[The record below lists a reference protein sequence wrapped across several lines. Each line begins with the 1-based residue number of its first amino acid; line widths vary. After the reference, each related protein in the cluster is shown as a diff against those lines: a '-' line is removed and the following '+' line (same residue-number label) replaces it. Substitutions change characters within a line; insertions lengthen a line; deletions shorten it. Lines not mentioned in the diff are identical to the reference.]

1 MQKKLL
7 SLVLM
12 LIVSINTF
20 AYADFTVDG
29 IRYRISSNE
38 EGTCTV
44 IGHEELT
51 NSTLIIPTS
60 VTNGNDTKYTV
71 ESIASNAFKDCSG
84 LTSITI
90 PESVTYIGE
99 RAFYGCSGLTS
110 ITIQEGVLTIGERAF
125 YGCSGLTSITIPGS
139 VEHIEAEAFDKCENL
154 STAIIKNRQGGY
166 GQVSIFLYDRCLT
179 SIKKLILNR
188 VFSKSDKASPFSEN
202 LKIVEIGDGLHYI
215 WDNQFYGFNGLTSI
229 KIPESVTSIGKRAFY
244 GCSSLTSINIPQSI
258 TKIESEVFYG
268 CSSLT
273 SINIPQNVTNIE
285 SEAFGGCTN
294 LTAIIEQG
302 ETDITLASGS
312 FDIKRLI
319 ANRNI
324 SGGAPFSGKL
334 IFADLGNKV
343 THISDRL
350 FSGCYGLTSINIPE
364 SVTKIGKWA
373 FNNCSRLTSINIPKS
388 VTKIEEGAFYSCI

>member
-20 AYADFTVDG
+20 AYSVFTVDG
-29 IRYRISSNE
+29 IRYRILSE
-38 EGTCTV
+38 EKRTCAV

-60 VTNGNDTKYTV
+60 VTNGNGTKYAV
-71 ESIASNAFKDCSG
+71 ESIDYEAFANCSG

-90 PESVTYIGE
+90 PESVTYIE
-99 RAFYGCSGLTS
+99 KKAFYGCSGLTS
-110 ITIQEGVLTIGERAF
+110 ITIQEGVRIIGERAF

-139 VEHIEAEAFDKCENL
+139 VEDIEVEAFDKCENL

-302 ETDITLASGS
+302 ETDVTLASGS

-373 FNNCSRLTSINIPKS
+373 FA
-388 VTKIEEGAFYSCI
+388 GCI

>member
-110 ITIQEGVLTIGERAF
+110 ITI
-125 YGCSGLTSITIPGS
+125 PGS
-139 VEHIEAEAFDKCENL
+139 VEDIEVEAFDKCENL

-268 CSSLT
+268 
-273 SINIPQNVTNIE
+273 
-285 SEAFGGCTN
+285 
-294 LTAIIEQG
+294 
-302 ETDITLASGS
+302 
-312 FDIKRLI
+312 
-319 ANRNI
+319 
-324 SGGAPFSGKL
+324 
-334 IFADLGNKV
+334 
-343 THISDRL
+343 
-350 FSGCYGLTSINIPE
+350 
-364 SVTKIGKWA
+364 
-373 FNNCSRLTSINIPKS
+373 
-388 VTKIEEGAFYSCI
+388 